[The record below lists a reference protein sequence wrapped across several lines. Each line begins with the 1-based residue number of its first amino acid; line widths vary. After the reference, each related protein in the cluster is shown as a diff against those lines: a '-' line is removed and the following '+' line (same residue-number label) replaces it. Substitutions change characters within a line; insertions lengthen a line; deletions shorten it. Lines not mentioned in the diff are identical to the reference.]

1 MATAEGSPNLQ
12 PQATLRRRSSTPEK
26 PTDSALDQVEIPSA
40 PTAVAPPRLKMS
52 CRRRAHPP
60 TPKGRRDLPGLP
72 SGGAWLKQSPQARRF
87 LEILLGRVAGFSCG
101 GRARRSTH
109 IWDRRSIVFHQ
120 IPFRVRSPLSRRCPF
135 VSALIDAGLAR
146 LLRGRTRVSRDDV
159 GQTASEVEPRLPK
172 PEYPQPSSAL
182 TPV

>member
-87 LEILLGRVAGFSCG
+87 LEILLGRVAGFQLRWPGKAIDAHLGPTEHSLP
-101 GRARRSTH
+101 SNTVP
-109 IWDRRSIVFHQ
+109 RSIA
-120 IPFRVRSPLSRRCPF
+120 PLPT
-135 VSALIDAGLAR
+135 VSVCLGL
-146 LLRGRTRVSRDDV
+146 D
-159 GQTASEVEPRLPK
+159 
-172 PEYPQPSSAL
+172 
-182 TPV
+182 